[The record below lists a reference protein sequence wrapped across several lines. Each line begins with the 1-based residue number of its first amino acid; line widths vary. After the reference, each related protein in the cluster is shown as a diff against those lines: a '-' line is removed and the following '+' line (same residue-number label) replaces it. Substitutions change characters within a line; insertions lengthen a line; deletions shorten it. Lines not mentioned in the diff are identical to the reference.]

1 MKERNN
7 EETEWVPLSVAKQ
20 FKTQNPSNQIA
31 VVEKEKLNFFERFLG
46 LFTEVRRGE
55 EVTAILLM
63 LNLFI
68 LLCAYLLIKTLRE
81 PLILTG
87 GGPEVKSYAAAG
99 HALLLLFIVPLYG
112 SLASRVN
119 RIELINRVTLFF
131 ISNLIGFYILAQFEV
146 PLGVVFFLWV
156 GIFNLLL
163 VAQFWSFANDI
174 YTPEQGTRLFAI
186 VAVGGSLGGLL
197 GPMIAKWLF
206 HPLGPYR
213 LMLVAAA
220 MLGAALVITN
230 IVNAREKHRSRPGV
244 KGDESEQPLGK
255 EGGFHLVMGQ
265 RYLLLVALLVI
276 LSNLVKTTGEFIL
289 SKKVTE
295 EARQAVVSEER
306 QVAVVNV
313 AATPTA
319 VQSAKAEQYFIG
331 QFYGNFFFWV
341 NLFDI
346 FIQLFFVSRI
356 FKYLGISGALFF
368 LPAIAFGSYSLIALA
383 PVLSYIQ
390 IAKVM
395 ENGTDYSLQNT
406 TRQALFLPTSRDAKY
421 KAKAAIDTFF
431 VRFGDVLSACVVFIG
446 TRFFLETQAFAAINA
461 AVVVVWLGLVAAI
474 RREYTRVG
482 PTINCQPFN

>member
-1 MKERNN
+1 MITEKER
-7 EETEWVPLSVAKQ
+7 
-20 FKTQNPSNQIA
+20 QNT
-31 VVEKEKLNFFERFLG
+31 LERFLG
-46 LFTEVRRGE
+46 LFTEVRKKE
-55 EVTAILLM
+55 AVTAILLM

-68 LLCAYLLIKTLRE
+68 LLCAYLLIKTVRE

-99 HALLLLFIVPLYG
+99 HALLLLFIVPLYS
-112 SLASRVN
+112 SLASNVN
-119 RIELINRVTLFF
+119 RIQLINRVTLFF
-131 ISNLIGFYILAQFEV
+131 ISNLIGFYILAQFET

-156 GIFNLLL
+156 GIFNLFL

-174 YTPEQGTRLFAI
+174 YTPEQGKRLFAM

-197 GPMIAKWLF
+197 GPLIANWLF
-206 HPLGPYR
+206 RPLGPYR
-213 LMLVAAA
+213 LMLVAAGL
-220 MLGAALVITN
+220 LGIALLITN
-230 IVNAREKHRSRPGV
+230 IVNAREKHPPQAGV
-244 KGDESEQPLGK
+244 KGGDSEQPLGK

-265 RYLLLVALLVI
+265 RYLFFIALLVI
-276 LSNLVKTTGEFIL
+276 ASNMVKTTGDFIL

-295 EARQAVVSEER
+295 EARQAVVR
-306 QVAVVNV
+306 QEPQLALSN
-313 AATPTA
+313 ASATPVA

-331 QFYGNFFFWV
+331 EFYGNFFFWV

-346 FIQLFFVSRI
+346 LTQMFLVSRI
-356 FKYLGISGALFF
+356 FKYFGVTGALFF
-368 LPAIAFGSYSLIALA
+368 LPVIAFGSYALITLA
-383 PVLSYIQ
+383 PVLSYIR

-446 TRFFLETQAFAAINA
+446 TRFILQTESFALINA
-461 AVVVVWLGLVAAI
+461 AVVVVWLLLVTVI
-474 RREYTRVG
+474 RREYAKVRKVDYEQG
-482 PTINCQPFN
+482 GHSAAFS